1 MSRSTVVL
9 GMATLALLVGW
20 GSATAKV
27 TPPTPT
33 PTPQVPCQVELGK
46 QAAVS
51 VDGSAA
57 ADPDCITVKRNKT
70 TIVWTGSA
78 DVKTL
83 RISFKNP
90 ATKHPPED
98 PVCAGAQ
105 CVSDK
110 LKLNKLGE
118 FAYGIAVVRQ
128 DGTTATADPKII
140 IQP

>member
-1 MSRSTVVL
+1 MSRSTVAV
-9 GMATLALLVGW
+9 GMMMTLALLVGW
-20 GSATAKV
+20 GTAAAQV
-27 TPPTPT
+27 PPT

-51 VDGSAA
+51 IDGSAA
-57 ADPDCITVKRNKT
+57 ADPDCLTVKRNKT

-118 FAYGIAVVRQ
+118 FDYGIVVVRQ
-128 DGTTATADPKII
+128 DGTTATADPKVI

>member
-1 MSRSTVVL
+1 MSRSTAAL
-9 GMATLALLVGW
+9 GMTTLALLFGW
-20 GSATAKV
+20 GTATAQV
-27 TPPTPT
+27 PPTPT

-57 ADPDCITVKRNKT
+57 ADPDCLTVKRNKT

-83 RISFKNP
+83 RISFENP

-98 PVCAGAQ
+98 PVCTGAQ

-118 FAYGIAVVRQ
+118 FDYGIVVVRQ
-128 DGTTATADPKII
+128 DGTTARVDPKVI